1 MQCDAHDSGHVCV
14 CGTKTFPA
22 HAHEA
27 QREGTKGNVFDG
39 RRVTQIK
46 QNPTIREG
54 SLVKYCSQGPFT
66 FCFPFPDDIRKR
78 IDNTGLYSQ
87 WYCVTSLRVCFLSGC
102 VSEKQATTTKSKA
115 ITATTTFNL
124 FLPSLGKSQKED
136 FSTYSCYIYL
146 VDWDGGGLRGD
157 SWEQVGVI
165 VTFLHCR
172 IFLWFLRVYINLI
185 FFLLLFSPSHCN
197 AWQQNNFHSF

>member
-1 MQCDAHDSGHVCV
+1 MQCDAHASGHVCV

-102 VSEKQATTTKSKA
+102 VSEEQATTSKA
-115 ITATTTFNL
+115 ITATTTSNL

-146 VDWDGGGLRGD
+146 ADWDGGGLRGD
-157 SWEQVGVI
+157 SWEQVGVNI
-165 VTFLHCR
+165 TFLHCC
-172 IFLWFLRVYINLI
+172 IFL
-185 FFLLLFSPSHCN
+185 
-197 AWQQNNFHSF
+197 

>member
-1 MQCDAHDSGHVCV
+1 MQCDAHASGHACV

-87 WYCVTSLRVCFLSGC
+87 WYCVTSLRVSFLSGC
-102 VSEKQATTTKSKA
+102 VSEEQATTSKA

-136 FSTYSCYIYL
+136 IATYSCYIYL

-165 VTFLHCR
+165 VTFLHCAFLFDFLHVFVNS
-172 IFLWFLRVYINLI
+172 IFSSI
-185 FFLLLFSPSHCN
+185 FTQSLQCM
-197 AWQQNNFHSF
+197 ATK

>member
-54 SLVKYCSQGPFT
+54 SLVKYCTQGPFT

-102 VSEKQATTTKSKA
+102 VSEGQATTTKSKA

-146 VDWDGGGLRGD
+146 VVWDGGGLRGD

-165 VTFLHCR
+165 VTFLHCAFLFDFLHVFVNS
-172 IFLWFLRVYINLI
+172 IFSSI
-185 FFLLLFSPSHCN
+185 FTQSLQCM
-197 AWQQNNFHSF
+197 ATK